1 MFSGIILI
9 TPFGIFTS
17 ITQVDV
23 KVELIYVQGQTGPN
37 MSNFVSMFRRFAVL
51 ATKEPKIMWVCNLLA
66 LSVHDVKEFEDT
78 KIFEM

>member
-1 MFSGIILI
+1 
-9 TPFGIFTS
+9 
-17 ITQVDV
+17 
-23 KVELIYVQGQTGPN
+23 

-78 KIFEM
+78 KEGN